1 MKLAAGN
8 HGETAERRVRYPAYL
23 DADAVLRDG
32 STLHIRPVVPE
43 DRAALA
49 AFLAG
54 LSDESRIFRFFSPV
68 RELDWAARRFTDV
81 DYVNRHGL
89 LALRG
94 DPEVIVGHGLYM
106 RTGPDRAEVAFAVA
120 DELQGHGLG
129 TILLG
134 LLADE
139 ADRAG
144 ISIFY
149 AEVLPENQKVL
160 GVFRDSGFPARSR
173 TVDGVI
179 EIEMP
184 TSLTPAALDEFEER
198 SKQAAVAALRHFFEP
213 EAIAVIGASSKR
225 GSIGGDLFA
234 NLLLSGFPG
243 PVYPVSPHPVVQ
255 SVLAYPEV
263 SKVPGPVDLAIIAVP
278 APEVVDVARQCAE
291 KGVRALVVI
300 SAGFAEAGPE
310 GRARQD
316 ELVAVCRAAGMRLI
330 GPNCMGIL
338 STSRERP
345 LNATFAPNVPPVGG
359 VGFMSQSGALG
370 LAVIDHA
377 AEIGLGI
384 STFVSVGNK
393 ADISG
398 NDLLD
403 FWEEDAH
410 TNLVMLYLES
420 FGNPRRFS
428 RIARRVARRKPILAV
443 KSGRSPAGTRATSSH
458 TGALLAASDVTVDA
472 LFRQAGVIRAES
484 LGDLFDVA
492 SLLVNA
498 PLPAGRRVGILT
510 NAGGLGILCAD
521 ACAAGGL
528 EVPVLRSATTGRLS
542 EFLPPAASLANP
554 VDLLASAT
562 SEQYARAIAVLG
574 ESRDVDSLVVIFIPP
589 LAEHA
594 GEVVT
599 AIKQA
604 ADRIRGQKPVLL
616 VVMHRESRL
625 LAGQKLPS
633 FTFPE
638 DAARA
643 LAMVQDWVD
652 WRRRQQEDPEG
663 AVVEPDGLRRPDA
676 RRIIARALGAG
687 GGWLS
692 FSDASALLACYGIEL
707 AASAEAR
714 TVAEVSAAA
723 RRLGPGPFVL
733 KGLAPELV
741 HKTEAGAVALGLTGP
756 RAVRREAEAMAD
768 RLAAAG
774 KPVESFLVQAMVEQ
788 GVEMIVGV
796 VQDPVFGPVLACG
809 AGGTAVELVKDIQV
823 RLTPLTRSEARGIIE
838 ALKTYPLLRGYRGR
852 PPANV
857 EALIDL
863 LLRVSA
869 MVEAHQEIA
878 EMDLNPVI
886 CGPSAAP
893 VVDVRIRIADI
904 APPPAEGARRR
915 PQSNAR

>member
-1 MKLAAGN
+1 MVAGN
-8 HGETAERRVRYPAYL
+8 RGETAGRQVRYPSYL

-32 STLHIRPVVPE
+32 STVHIRPVVPE
-43 DRAALA
+43 DRERLA

-54 LSDESRIFRFFSPV
+54 LSDESRVFRFFSPV
-68 RELDWAARRFTDV
+68 RDLDWAARRFTDV
-81 DYVNRHGL
+81 DYVDRHGL

-94 DPEVIVGHGLYM
+94 EPEVIVGHGLYM
-106 RTGPDRAEVAFAVA
+106 RTAPDRAEVAFAVA

-139 ADRAG
+139 AHRAG

-149 AEVLPENQKVL
+149 AEVLPENQKML
-160 GVFRDSGFPARSR
+160 AVFHDSGFPARSR
-173 TVDGVI
+173 TVDGTIQV
-179 EIEMP
+179 ELP
-184 TSLTPAALDEFEER
+184 TSLTPAALNEFEER
-198 SKQAAVAALRHFFEP
+198 SKQAAVAALQRFLEP
-213 EAIAVIGASSKR
+213 AAIAVVGASSKR
-225 GSIGGDLFA
+225 GSIGGEVFA
-234 NLLLSGFPG
+234 NLLRSGFPG

-263 SKVPGPVDLAIIAVP
+263 GKIPGPVDLAVIVVP
-278 APEVVDVARQCAE
+278 APEVVEVARQCAE

-310 GRARQD
+310 GRARQE

-338 STSRERP
+338 STAPERP
-345 LNATFAPNVPPVGG
+345 LNATFAPNVPPPGG

-377 AEIGLGI
+377 AEVGLGI
-384 STFVSVGNK
+384 SAFVSVGNK

-403 FWEEDAH
+403 FWEEDLN

-443 KSGRSPAGTRATSSH
+443 KSGRSPAGSRATSSH
-458 TGALLAASDVTVDA
+458 TGAMLAASDVTVDA

-484 LGDLFDVA
+484 LGELFDVA

-498 PLPAGRRVGILT
+498 PLPAGRRVGIVT

-521 ACAAGGL
+521 ACEAGGL
-528 EVPVLRSATTGRLS
+528 EVPVLSSETTSRLA

-554 VDLLASAT
+554 VDMIASAT
-562 SEQYARAIAVLG
+562 SEQYARAIGLLA
-574 ESRDVDSLVVIFIPP
+574 ESHDVDSLIVIFIPP
-589 LAEHA
+589 LAERA
-594 GEVVT
+594 DEVVA

-604 ADRIRGQKPVLL
+604 ADDVRQQKPVLL

-625 LAGQKLPS
+625 LAGRKIPS

-643 LAMVQDWVD
+643 LARVREWVD
-652 WRRRQQEDPEG
+652 WRQRPGEE
-663 AVVEPDGLRRPDA
+663 VVEPDGLRRPEA
-676 RRIIARALGAG
+676 RLIIARALAG
-687 GGWLS
+687 GGRWLP
-692 FSDASALLACYGIEL
+692 FGDAAALLACYGIEL
-707 AASAEAR
+707 APWAEAQ
-714 TVAEVSAAA
+714 TVSEAATAA
-723 RRLGPGPFVL
+723 RRLGPGPLVL
-733 KGLAPELV
+733 KAMAPDLL
-741 HKTEAGAVALGLTGP
+741 HKSDAGAVALGLKGP
-756 RAVRREAEAMAD
+756 RAVRREAEAMAE

-809 AGGTAVELVKDIQV
+809 AGGTAVELVKDVQV
-823 RLTPLTRSEARGIIE
+823 RLTPLTRGEAQGMIE
-838 ALKTYPLLRGYRGR
+838 GLKTYPLLRGYRGR
-852 PPANV
+852 PRADV
-857 EALIDL
+857 EALIDV

-886 CGPSAAP
+886 CGPSGAP

-915 PQSNAR
+915 PQSSAR